1 MWRMI
6 RSLLCWCV
14 MWGIAH
20 TSTALAQVTEAD
32 ILNQIAIA
40 RNSGAQISDDEVS
53 QIIKTFREDM
63 ARASQMKDELAWDS
77 ELIAQDIEHP
87 LSHVKGQDG
96 IAFPDPAQVVFQPRT
111 PEATD
116 SESPNA
122 PAPIW
127 SPEPYERPTS
137 CDKNETKRIER
148 DPGADD
154 SVTYV
159 DRLFVRE
166 DLVPMDSSEVYG
178 PKAELIPYGPN
189 ESKATM
195 VRMSVYRVPCVPYRM
210 RSTAQADYIDTGVNA
225 LKNYSSN
232 PAGKGVIHRFVE
244 EKLNPEKYRGKA
256 PTRPQRR

>member
-1 MWRMI
+1 MGHVI
-6 RSLLCWCV
+6 RSLLCLCAV
-14 MWGIAH
+14 WGIAH

-32 ILNQIAIA
+32 LLNGIDMA
-40 RNSGAQISDDEVS
+40 RKSGARISDEEVS
-53 QIIKTFREDM
+53 NIIKTFREDM
-63 ARASQMKDELAWDS
+63 NRASQMKEELAWDS
-77 ELIAQDIEHP
+77 QLPAQDLEHP
-87 LSHVKGQDG
+87 LSHVMGQDG

-111 PEATD
+111 PEAVD
-116 SESPNA
+116 SQSPNA

-154 SVTYV
+154 LVTYV

-178 PKAELIPYGPN
+178 PKTELIPYGPN
-189 ESKATM
+189 ENKATM
-195 VRMSVYRVPCVPYRM
+195 VRMSVYRVPCIPYRM
-210 RSTAQADYIDTGVNA
+210 RSTAKADYIDTGVNA

-232 PAGKGVIHRFVE
+232 PAGKGVMHRFVE